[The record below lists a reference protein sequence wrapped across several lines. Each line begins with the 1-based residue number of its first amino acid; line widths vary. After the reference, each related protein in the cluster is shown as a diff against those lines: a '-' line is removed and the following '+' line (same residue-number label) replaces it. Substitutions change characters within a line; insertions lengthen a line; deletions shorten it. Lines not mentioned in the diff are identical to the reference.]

1 MGHWLEVDSKII
13 KREAVERL
21 VEELMNTEQG
31 REKWKKLADE
41 ATGPDGSS
49 FTNLGKIINEILIRE
64 RLISMGLLKFQQ
76 LTSIVYFNLKLS
88 PQMVLIFLHQY
99 LAPLV
104 YLYNHLPLS
113 LFKQIG
119 WRLSSQ
125 AD

>member
-1 MGHWLEVDSKII
+1 
-13 KREAVERL
+13 
-21 VEELMNTEQG
+21 MNTEQG